1 MHDKINDALGEMIVL
16 AAVLDPCG
24 KVIAIDPLALEQAG
38 ISQDKVVGAHL
49 ADCYWF
55 RYSTS
60 IGDALRQDL
69 FRARLG
75 YLAKR
80 ETIMRLRDANRQPV
94 LLQCKPHR
102 DADGSIQ
109 EIVVV
114 AVGLATEKASAD
126 LVQSEIARLTTINRE
141 LVHRVKNLFAVVLAA
156 LSMSYRQTATR
167 EALLEMAHAR
177 IAALSK
183 AHLLAVD
190 VTHRQPA
197 DSVSLETLVRTVVS
211 PQLPYLNRMA
221 ISGPNLEIPLK
232 LLTPLT
238 LILHELATNSSK
250 YGALSR
256 EDGCLQV
263 SWTERKTTNPKLNN
277 YTSIS
282 SLVWS
287 EPCDSAPIFTTP
299 DGFGSK
305 LLQRCAHQMRGRIE
319 ISQDNGKYQFRLI
332 FDDIS

>member
-1 MHDKINDALGEMIVL
+1 MHDKIRDAIGEMIVL

-24 KVIAIDPLALEQAG
+24 KVVAIDPLALEQAG
-38 ISQDKVVGAHL
+38 ISQDKVLGVHL
-49 ADCYWF
+49 AECYWF
-55 RYSTS
+55 KYSTS
-60 IGDALRQDL
+60 IGDGLRQDL

-102 DADGSIQ
+102 DAEGSIQ
-109 EIVVV
+109 EIVVI
-114 AVGLATEKASAD
+114 AVGLGTETASAD
-126 LVQSEIARLTTINRE
+126 LVQGEIARLTTINRE

-197 DSVSLETLVRTVVS
+197 DSVSLETLIRTVVS
-211 PQLPYLNRMA
+211 PQLPYVSRLR
-221 ISGPNLEIPLK
+221 ISGPQLAIPLK
-232 LLTPLT
+232 NLTPLT
-238 LILHELATNSSK
+238 LILHELTTNSSK

-256 EDGCLQV
+256 EDGFLEI
-263 SWTERKTTNPKLNN
+263 SWTEKTIASSYNSEDNR
-277 YTSIS
+277 IS
-282 SLVWS
+282 NLVWS
-287 EPCDSAPIFTTP
+287 EHGGSTQKLTTS

-305 LLQRCAHQMRGRIE
+305 LLQRCAHQINGCIE
-319 ISQDNGKYQFRLI
+319 ISLSEDGYQFKLLFKDRP
-332 FDDIS
+332 

>member
-1 MHDKINDALGEMIVL
+1 
-16 AAVLDPCG
+16 
-24 KVIAIDPLALEQAG
+24 
-38 ISQDKVVGAHL
+38 
-49 ADCYWF
+49 
-55 RYSTS
+55 
-60 IGDALRQDL
+60 
-69 FRARLG
+69 
-75 YLAKR
+75 
-80 ETIMRLRDANRQPV
+80 MRLRDANRQPV

-109 EIVVV
+109 EIVVI
-114 AVGLATEKASAD
+114 AVGLASKTASAD

-190 VTHRQPA
+190 ATHRQPA
-197 DSVSLETLVRTVVS
+197 NSVSLETLVRTVIS
-211 PQLPYLNRMA
+211 PHLAYLERMK
-221 ISGPNLEIPLK
+221 ISGPNLEIPSK

-238 LILHELATNSSK
+238 LTLHELATNSSK
-250 YGALSR
+250 YGAISR

-263 SWTERKTTNPKLNN
+263 SWTAKRTVDTHHNKSNRVSTLCWDEPS
-277 YTSIS
+277 TSPSTMIHS
-282 SLVWS
+282 
-287 EPCDSAPIFTTP
+287 

-305 LLQRCAHQMRGRIE
+305 LLQRCAYQMKGRLA
-319 ISQDNGKYQFRLI
+319 ISQDNGQYQFRLI
-332 FDDIS
+332 FDDV